1 MKLSKIKKLCAVA
14 LAVSLAASVF
24 VGCGSNGE
32 TGGQREQ
39 KLTYNLGGVVE
50 TIDPALNTAV
60 DGSTVISNAFEGLV
74 RLDENEK
81 AIPGVAK
88 EWKVSDDGL
97 TYTFT
102 LRDDA
107 KWSDG
112 IKKLLQNMYINS
124 GILKMQKNIIMEKL
138 MKKI

>member
-14 LAVSLAASVF
+14 LAISLTASVF
-24 VGCGSNGE
+24 VGCGKQNE
-32 TGGQREQ
+32 AGGQREQ
-39 KLTYNLGGVVE
+39 KLTYNLGAVVK

-88 EWKVSDDGL
+88 EWKVSDD
-97 TYTFT
+97 
-102 LRDDA
+102 R
-107 KWSDG
+107 
-112 IKKLLQNMYINS
+112 
-124 GILKMQKNIIMEKL
+124 
-138 MKKI
+138 